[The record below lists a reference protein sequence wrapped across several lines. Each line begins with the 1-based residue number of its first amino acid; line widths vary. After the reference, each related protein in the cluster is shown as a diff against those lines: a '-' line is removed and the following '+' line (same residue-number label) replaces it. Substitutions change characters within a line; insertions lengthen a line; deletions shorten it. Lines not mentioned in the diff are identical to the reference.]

1 MTIDLNE
8 SGDTPAP
15 FSDKETIERQF
26 EDEIERGDV
35 IIAKKDYNSV
45 LGYGVIISDAKHIE
59 SDSGTKSVRY
69 VHCIQQGIWSIPG
82 CETTSCLKNITR
94 YTGYIAKLKDTF
106 SETKI
111 IPEFTIYTRIDFLN
125 DVYNFDSLQYYDIVN
140 LITTKHNIILQ
151 GAPGVGKSYIAQKL
165 ACSIDGCS

>member
-1 MTIDLNE
+1 MNLFDPNIEGIDYWIYSPCQSFIDWYKCCRDGIMTIDLNE

-69 VHCIQQGIWSIPG
+69 VHWIQQGIWSIPG
-82 CETTSCLKNITR
+82 CETTSCLKT
-94 YTGYIAKLKDTF
+94 
-106 SETKI
+106 
-111 IPEFTIYTRIDFLN
+111 
-125 DVYNFDSLQYYDIVN
+125 
-140 LITTKHNIILQ
+140 
-151 GAPGVGKSYIAQKL
+151 
-165 ACSIDGCS
+165 